1 MEYIVHH
8 RFKGT
13 AATGERMNIPYG
25 SRFETIGDFIATPDA
40 KGICFT
46 TSEVAKQH
54 FARND
59 DGKGLER
66 GKLTWAIAYS
76 PRVRHSADG
85 HQQRFTDDEI
95 ELLER
100 WWSRYLRDDVDTIL
114 FNQAFFDADPADLR
128 PIAKALKLKV

>member
-8 RFKGT
+8 RFKGI

-40 KGICFT
+40 KGICYT
-46 TSEVAKQH
+46 TSEAAKQH

-59 DGKGLER
+59 DGQGLER

-76 PRVRHSADG
+76 SRERKSADG
-85 HQQRFTDDEI
+85 HRQRFTDEEI

-100 WWSRYLRDDVDTIL
+100 WWSRFLRDDVETIL
-114 FNQAFFDADPADLR
+114 FNQAFFDADPAELR
-128 PIAKALKLKV
+128 PIAQALNIKA